1 MDARS
6 DGVRAE
12 CLTLALGLGI
22 VVFVLGAVGIVV
34 DIVPGAPVS
43 GLGLQRDLDLE
54 VLGAILSVGAILGS
68 RTRTETPAIDEEA
81 ILNRV
86 EGSVYITR
94 PLLETL
100 LRRAQRSEPNQLSIG
115 LGVTPAEELAGGDH
129 LPQGVPV
136 FTHLY
141 FPERSNS
148 VSFVFGVD
156 LQTPPGRT
164 QGRFVAHPL
173 SDCQLTKRDDLHE
186 VVFVAVPPWDEA
198 SVSVFDRRGLRH
210 PLEIVDAVPPEE
222 PLPSRDQ

>member
-6 DGVRAE
+6 DGVSDG
-12 CLTLALGLGI
+12 CLTLALALGV

-34 DIVPGAPVS
+34 DIAPGLPVT
-43 GLGLQRDLDLE
+43 GLGLHRDLDLE
-54 VLGAILSVGAILGS
+54 VLGVLLCVGAILSG
-68 RTRTETPAIDEEA
+68 RTRADTTAIDE
-81 ILNRV
+81 RV
-86 EGSVYITR
+86 SAEQIEGSVYITR

-100 LRRAQRSEPNQLSIG
+100 LRRAQRSDPDQLSVG
-115 LGVTPAEELAGGDH
+115 LGVTPAGDLVGGDR
-129 LPQGVPV
+129 LPEGVPV

-186 VVFVAVPPWDEA
+186 VVLVAVPPWDET
-198 SVSVFDRRGLRH
+198 SVAAFDRRGRRH
-210 PLEIVDAVPPEE
+210 PLSVVDAVPPEE
-222 PLPSRDQ
+222 SLPSRDQ